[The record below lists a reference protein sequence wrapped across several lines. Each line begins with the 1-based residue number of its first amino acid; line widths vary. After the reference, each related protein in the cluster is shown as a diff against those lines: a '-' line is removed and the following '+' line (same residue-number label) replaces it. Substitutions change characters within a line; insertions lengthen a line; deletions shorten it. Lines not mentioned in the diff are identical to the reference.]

1 MKTKQLIITI
11 LMITFVTMITT
22 KVYNFNETN
31 TKRVKKLLTK

>member
-22 KVYNFNETN
+22 KVEATENDEQ
-31 TKRVKKLLTK
+31 VELLE